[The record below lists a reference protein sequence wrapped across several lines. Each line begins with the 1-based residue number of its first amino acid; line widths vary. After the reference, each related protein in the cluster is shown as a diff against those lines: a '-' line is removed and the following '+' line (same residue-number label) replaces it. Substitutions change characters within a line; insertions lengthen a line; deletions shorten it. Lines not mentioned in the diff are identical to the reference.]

1 MRRLLVAS
9 GSVLAFACGGTIGPV
24 DPGGLHIEGSYDL
37 VVGDVQATQPSQPY
51 PPPSG
56 GHPAIGQHAR
66 LDILKTGSDYQ
77 AAITPDFGTTVP
89 MSVSFEKDGTV
100 TLSGS
105 VSFATGDSAYV
116 TTSDE
121 LDTIHLAVGTDGKW
135 SGAFTAEG
143 QEMVFQGDAGY
154 QSDATATG
162 TVGADARAPEL
173 RASAITS
180 AATVVLPWDELEVD
194 ASEPLDGAAFG
205 SAISLVPGSVHWLTP
220 TTNVDWVGP
229 TSIVGYRTIW
239 DDFSGNASLG
249 VAPGLRDPSG
259 NASAGVSTPIAY
271 LDVPLAPEFSGSTA
285 PAMWGAATIASSP
298 DSCGTA
304 ATCFEIGP
312 LDGPCNAEPGG
323 IAGRLPATGTTL
335 SITYRIRVASQYGA
349 PQWPAG
355 LGVSFATPGVAAQ
368 LASGSAYPAFNATGD
383 ATYDYASDW
392 TTAQIAVG
400 PASEVGFS
408 VVPFAAAQTYC
419 NGELGFTPVKAV
431 VDVVQVKLDP

>member
-1 MRRLLVAS
+1 MRRFLIAS
-9 GSVLAFACGGTIGPV
+9 VPVFAFACGGTIGPV
-24 DPGGLHIEGSYDL
+24 DPGGLHIDGSYDL
-37 VVGDVQATQPSQPY
+37 VVGDLQAVQANQPY
-51 PPPSG
+51 SPPTS

-66 LDILKTGSDYQ
+66 LDILKTGSEYQ
-77 AAITPDFGTTVP
+77 AAITPDFGVTVP
-89 MSVSFEKDGTV
+89 MSVSFEQDGTV
-100 TLSGS
+100 TLTGS
-105 VSFATGDSAYV
+105 VSFASGASV
-116 TTSDE
+116 NFTTSDE
-121 LDTIHLAVGTDGKW
+121 LDTIHLAVGSDGKW
-135 SGAFTAEG
+135 TGAFTAEG
-143 QEMVFQGDAGY
+143 QEMVFEGDAGY

-162 TVGADARAPEL
+162 TVAADARAPEL
-173 RASAITS
+173 RASAVAS
-180 AATVVLPWDELEVD
+180 APTVVLPWDELEVD

-205 SAISLVPGSVHWLTP
+205 GAISLVPGSVHWLTP

-249 VAPGLRDPSG
+249 VAAGLLDPSG

-271 LDVPLAPEFSGSTA
+271 LDVPLATDFSGSTA

-298 DSCGTA
+298 ESCGTA
-304 ATCFEIGP
+304 STCFEIGP

-335 SITYRIRVASQYGA
+335 AITYRIRVASQYEA

-368 LASGSAYPAFNATGD
+368 LSSSSAYPAFNATGD
-383 ATYDYASDW
+383 ATYNYASDW
-392 TTAQIAVG
+392 TTAHIAVG

-408 VVPFAAAQTYC
+408 LVPFAAAQSYC
-419 NGELGFTPVKAV
+419 GGELGFVPVKAV